1 MTATVAPPQA
11 SDEITAKRAEL
22 VARARALGWS
32 QNELAR
38 RIGRN
43 PGTLSRVFAGKFQ
56 SAPAWESAERVIL
69 RAERKRS
76 RRRDAAR

>member
-1 MTATVAPPQA
+1 MTATVAPRTPE
-11 SDEITAKRAEL
+11 EITARRASL
-22 VARARALGWS
+22 VARASALGWS

-56 SAPAWESAERVIL
+56 SAPAWDAVERVIL
-69 RAERKRS
+69 REERRRS
-76 RRRDAAR
+76 RRRRKAA